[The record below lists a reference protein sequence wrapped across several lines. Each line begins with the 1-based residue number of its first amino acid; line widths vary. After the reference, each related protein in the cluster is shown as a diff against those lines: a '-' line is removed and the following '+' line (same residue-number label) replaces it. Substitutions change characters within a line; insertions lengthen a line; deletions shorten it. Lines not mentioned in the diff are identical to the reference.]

1 MSEPDFIT
9 EPSRN
14 VLVYRR
20 CDVLVVGGGPAGC
33 AAAVS
38 AARMGAAVVLVERY
52 GHLGGMS
59 TGGFVLWIDRMT
71 DWEGRQVVPGI
82 ANDILE
88 RIPDD
93 DVLRPPPELWGSR
106 DEDQVAYWQDRTNAF
121 QGTATWSPTVDPEML
136 KLAYMDLTLESGVKL
151 LLHSWG
157 VATVMDGDEVQG
169 LIFESKSGRQAI
181 LAGVTID
188 TTGDGDVFALA
199 GAEFETNT
207 HRDDPNPGNVEFAIA
222 YNIHDR
228 MNISVRWGSVDMERD
243 REFKKG
249 KPDAYQQVMSKGRAI
264 GVTDRPF
271 PMPRADLSLFM
282 ALKLSGQSPLNFDDL
297 TTVEV
302 EGRRRMMVM
311 FDFYRRNMPG
321 FENAWIVDTSPQV
334 RVRHS
339 RRLSGVKRMARE
351 DWQEG
356 VIHDDEIGVSPSPN
370 RRFPN
375 VSVPLNCLAPE
386 SPNDLMAAGR
396 NLSSDPATHSFMREV
411 PQCWLMG
418 QAAEIAAASAAS
430 AGIRVRDV
438 DVDAARLG
446 LQNQGVV
453 LTRSAQARSDEA
465 DSGTDSECTR

>member
-1 MSEPDFIT
+1 LQKRDFIT
-9 EPSRN
+9 EPARHIP
-14 VLVYRR
+14 VYLT

-38 AARMGAAVVLVERY
+38 AARTGADVVLVERY

-71 DWEGRQVVPGI
+71 DWEGRQVITGI

-93 DVLRPPPELWGSR
+93 DVLGPPPELWGSR
-106 DEDQVAYWQDRTNAF
+106 DEDMVAYWRDRTNAF
-121 QGTATWSPTVDPEML
+121 QGTVTWSPTVDPEML
-136 KLAYMDLTLESGVKL
+136 KLAYLDMVLESGVKL

-157 VATVMDGDEVQG
+157 VATVMDGNEVQG
-169 LIFESKSGRQAI
+169 VIFESKSGRQAI

-199 GAEFETNT
+199 GAGFETNT
-207 HRDDPNPGNVEFAIA
+207 HRDDPNPGDVEFAIA

-228 MNISVRWGSVDMERD
+228 MNISVRWGSVDMERYRD
-243 REFKKG
+243 FKNG
-249 KPDAYQQVMSKGRAI
+249 QPDAYQQVMSKGRSL

-271 PMPRADLSLFM
+271 PMPRADLALFM
-282 ALKLSGQSPLNFDDL
+282 APKLSGYSPLNVDDL

-321 FENAWIVDTSPQV
+321 FENAWIVDTSPQIG
-334 RVRHS
+334 VRHS

-351 DWQEG
+351 DWQAG

-375 VSVPLNCLAPE
+375 VSVPLNCLVPE
-386 SPNDLMAAGR
+386 SLDGLMAAGR
-396 NLSSDPATHSFMREV
+396 NLSSDPATHSFMREI

-418 QAAEIAAASAAS
+418 QAAGVAAAGAIN
-430 AGIRVRDV
+430 AGTRVRDV
-438 DVDAARLG
+438 DIDAVRRELVN
-446 LQNQGVV
+446 QNVV
-453 LTRSAQARSDEA
+453 LTKVHS
-465 DSGTDSECTR
+465 